1 MTRRE
6 VAGLGALAALVPGVG
21 MAPNADAAFIATMDQ
36 VGPDVVITGRG
47 TFDTTGLTSTSPNA
61 PNSTAFVLPSETP

>member
-6 VAGLGALAALVPGVG
+6 VAGLGALAALVLGVG

-47 TFDTTGLTSTSPNA
+47 SFGTTGLTSTSPNA